1 METRNYTSCPD
12 EKIRLLTFSRYLKIS
27 SLLDLLHGTAFIPTF
42 ETLRKSDP
50 QELGIPAY
58 SVAWLERELFNIGEF
73 EQAQPW
79 LQRQWEKRIGTEFR
93 EVEDLRERLL
103 MEEWLGELGRR
114 RCTWCWFVSFDCTEE
129 SVAMW
134 NLYAKE
140 GVLIKTTWAAIQ
152 DSLPTES
159 SYEAALFKVEYVSVG
174 DHDEK
179 FKLPDNLRRP
189 FLFKNKGYKHE
200 QEMRIVFQDQGK
212 WLHPGIQ
219 LPVDAKKLIKGLTF
233 SPYLS
238 DVEFKSL
245 RRLIPALPGVVIEH
259 SQRSFEEKL
268 PAYFDAPVNELP
280 DDLPDPIKKL

>member
-1 METRNYTSCPD
+1 MEIRNYTSCPN
-12 EKIRLLTFSRYLKIS
+12 EKIRLLTFSRYTRMS
-27 SLLDLLHGTAFIPTF
+27 SLLDLIHGKAFIPSF
-42 ETLRKSDP
+42 ETLSKSDP
-50 QELGIPAY
+50 QELAIPAY
-58 SVAWLERELFNIGEF
+58 SNDFLERDLFNISKFQE
-73 EQAQPW
+73 AQPW
-79 LQRQWEKRIGTEFR
+79 LQQRWENRVGIEFR
-93 EVEDLRERLL
+93 GVGDLNDRLL
-103 MEEWLGELGRR
+103 MEEWFAELGRR

-152 DSLPTES
+152 DSLPSES
-159 SYEAALFKVEYVSVG
+159 PYEAALFEVDYVSVG

-189 FLFKNKGYKHE
+189 FLFKSKGYKHE
-200 QEMRIVFQDQGK
+200 QEMRIIFQDQGK

-219 LPVDAKKLIKGLTF
+219 LPVEPKKLIKQLTF

-245 RRLIPALPGVVIEH
+245 RRLLPALPGVVIDH
-259 SQRSFEEKL
+259 SRRGFEEKL
-268 PAYFDAPVNELP
+268 PAYFDAPLNESP
-280 DDLPDPIKKL
+280 ADLPGPIKTL